1 MSGAK
6 KGGVACPAK
15 QLQIKILH
23 LQPIE
28 RTKHQSSSIS
38 SKTNRAKGSWKGK
51 PKGKTAKKGGKYIK
65 NTWGFSLKQRR
76 LKYPALK
83 QYKQS

>member
-51 PKGKTAKKGGKYIK
+51 PKGKTAKKRRKIHKKYM
-65 NTWGFSLKQRR
+65 GF
-76 LKYPALK
+76 
-83 QYKQS
+83 